1 MVSNATV
8 LYFLFNPDP
17 STVDIDGQFEHI
29 LLKSPALKLY
39 AAYLQTICL
48 TKNVFV
54 NPSDMRALSWLHYA
68 DIRRLLLSLQFWV
81 DSNAGACDKHGVA
94 VRNDLGTSS
103 QILSNNE
110 TASASSKDNAPVA
123 DGTVTSTEL
132 DKESKLPK
140 NPCRVDTSTH
150 CEVEIISLDPCS
162 APKIFNREDDN
173 TSAADISKKS
183 MVDSI
188 EHKEDCDLAKLDCSS
203 GSGLPNLEATNKQQP
218 VIGENEST
226 KLSEANIEDKVISTK
241 AHKVSHG
248 LDNQD
253 SCQEPSNE
261 LLRIERDVPLEHTR
275 IQMHDLCLESLLG
288 LRNLNSDTGGVLE
301 TLKSKVCTCCP

>member
-29 LLKSPALKLY
+29 LLKSPSLKLY
-39 AAYLQTICL
+39 ASYLQTICL

-81 DSNAGACDKHGVA
+81 DSNAGACDEHGVA
-94 VRNDLGTSS
+94 VRNDLGTSA

-110 TASASSKDNAPVA
+110 TASASSKDSGLAA

-140 NPCRVDTSTH
+140 NPCRVDTSTN
-150 CEVEIISLDPCS
+150 CEVEIIALDPCS
-162 APKIFNREDDN
+162 ARKAFTSRENDN

-188 EHKEDCDLAKLDCSS
+188 EHKEDCDLAKLACSS
-203 GSGLPNLEATNKQQP
+203 GSGLPYLEASNKQQS
-218 VIGENEST
+218 VIGENESA
-226 KLSEANIEDKVISTK
+226 KLSEANIEDKVGRTVG
-241 AHKVSHG
+241 AYA
-248 LDNQD
+248 N
-253 SCQEPSNE
+253 
-261 LLRIERDVPLEHTR
+261 RDA
-275 IQMHDLCLESLLG
+275 
-288 LRNLNSDTGGVLE
+288 
-301 TLKSKVCTCCP
+301 